1 MSVGTK
7 LNIAFY
13 SLITLLC
20 ISVGITFLNLSNIEE
35 KTDEA
40 LDDRMEQI

>member
-13 SLITLLC
+13 SIIVLLG
-20 ISVGITFLNLSNIEE
+20 ISIGITFLNLSNIEE
-35 KTDEA
+35 KNNQP
-40 LDDRMEQI
+40 LLQY